1 MDVYGEDNYS
11 GYSFLCVKN
20 LSCIFSFNSC
30 KVSIGND
37 ISHCEVRQRN
47 NKLNEKTMHRM
58 GEIFAN
64 DVTDKLSP
72 KFSNSS
78 YSLISSK
85 QTTP

>member
-58 GEIFAN
+58 GENICKWCYWQIVSKIF
-64 DVTDKLSP
+64 KQ
-72 KFSNSS
+72 
-78 YSLISSK
+78 LI
-85 QTTP
+85 